1 MSNNAT
7 LSAPPDKADRQWAWS
22 FSRWCWP
29 MKASTRRTMSLFD
42 IKNQSFQVFSF
53 GVIDVDGV
61 VCGLVKLMKYA
72 YVAPALSGCREDS
85 VAEIVLRHHLRA
97 AEGEQDS
104 AVAYALEGF
113 HVESRVAFQR
123 VVQGR
128 PVLGKGRW
136 VEDDEVIL
144 VVGRVEKLECIVAE
158 GRVTRVV
165 REVERNVGVGQF
177 DGFRAAVDGVMLS
190 TVLSWAYFSNR
201 ERFSRWSTKN
211 PVFCPRSQSTWKR
224 SPFSTAVL
232 SSHPP

>member
-1 MSNNAT
+1 
-7 LSAPPDKADRQWAWS
+7 
-22 FSRWCWP
+22 
-29 MKASTRRTMSLFD
+29 
-42 IKNQSFQVFSF
+42 
-53 GVIDVDGV
+53 
-61 VCGLVKLMKYA
+61 MKYA

-177 DGFRAAVDGVMLS
+177 DGFRAAVDGVYELCPS
-190 TVLSWAYFSNR
+190 THGVEGESSRVAEHVEYGLVLG
-201 ERFSRWSTKN
+201 
-211 PVFCPRSQSTWKR
+211 VF
-224 SPFSTAVL
+224 F
-232 SSHPP
+232 